1 MSIEA
6 MAWALETAAPST
18 ASKLLLILLSDSAD
32 MDGNVAVYPEFIGPL
47 AMMDGATLD
56 AELNRLEVT
65 GLIERDPNLR
75 LPLDDVIAP
84 GVEVIRLRYPRE
96 AGL

>member
-47 AMMDGATLD
+47 AMMDGAALD

-75 LPLDDVIAP
+75 LPLDDIVEP
-84 GVEVIRLRYPRE
+84 GAEVIRLLYPNR
-96 AGL
+96 GRL